1 MIRNST
7 LCAAIAA
14 LLSAGA
20 VHAQSHEHQHQHNH
34 VHPAAATASSATASS
49 AEGEIRKI
57 DKENGKVTIKHGPL
71 ANLKMPAMTMAFKVQ
86 DPAMLEKVKV
96 GDKVNFAVDR
106 IDGAFTVTQLQ
117 IQD

>member
-1 MIRNST
+1 MIRTST

-20 VHAQSHEHQHQHNH
+20 VHAQSHEHQHNH
-34 VHPAAATASSATASS
+34 DHPAAAAASSATLSS

-57 DKENGKVTIKHGPL
+57 DKESGKVTIKHGPL
-71 ANLKMPAMTMAFKVQ
+71 ANLKMPGMTMAFKVQ

-106 IDGAFTVTQLQ
+106 INGAFTVTQLQ